1 LKSYCLKKTLKP
13 PLLHPKSNIFHRKLS
28 FLYPKHPTSNPK
40 YPTNLSHLIKHHLP
54 LFINS
59 IIITPHPPHL
69 HPIFH
74 PNPLLFLHPPN
85 PTLNPL
91 LTPSFSISKLFL
103 FLQQPPHLLLFLQL
117 PSLIIPILLLRSL
130 LQLLR
135 IPKFFILNKNINLYK
150 YIGNKN
156 KNNSI

>member
-1 LKSYCLKKTLKP
+1 
-13 PLLHPKSNIFHRKLS
+13 
-28 FLYPKHPTSNPK
+28 
-40 YPTNLSHLIKHHLP
+40 
-54 LFINS
+54 
-59 IIITPHPPHL
+59 
-69 HPIFH
+69 
-74 PNPLLFLHPPN
+74 
-85 PTLNPL
+85 
-91 LTPSFSISKLFL
+91 
-103 FLQQPPHLLLFLQL
+103 LQQPPHLLLFLQL